1 MMQEQEQ
8 INPSKTSRGPSER
21 LIKGMTAEDRERFSK
36 SYGRAKTVLNR
47 INEYASKE
55 ISRQAMAGD
64 SPKTFE
70 VANWAYLQAWYA
82 GYRHAMRITQ
92 DLTRTK

>member
-1 MMQEQEQ
+1 MQEQETLSPS
-8 INPSKTSRGPSER
+8 PSKGPSER
-21 LIKGMTAEDRERFSK
+21 LCKGMSKEERDKFAR
-36 SYGRAKTVLNR
+36 SYGRAKTVLNK

-55 ISRQAMAGD
+55 VARQGIQGD
-64 SPKTFE
+64 SPKAFE
-70 VANWAYLQAWYA
+70 VPNWPYLQAWYA

>member
-1 MMQEQEQ
+1 MQEQEQ
-8 INPSKTSRGPSER
+8 LNLSKTRGPSER
-21 LIKGMTAEDRERFSK
+21 LTKGMSQDEREKFSR

-47 INEYASKE
+47 INEYAANEVRSKS
-55 ISRQAMAGD
+55 IQGD

-70 VANWAYLQAWYA
+70 VPNWAELQAWYA
-82 GYRHAMRITQ
+82 GYRFAMRVVQ

>member
-1 MMQEQEQ
+1 MTKEQEHLSR
-8 INPSKTSRGPSER
+8 SKTGPSER
-21 LIKGMTAEDRERFSK
+21 LLKGMSAEEKERFGR

-55 ISRQAMAGD
+55 ADRVAAAGD
-64 SPKTFE
+64 SPKSFE
-70 VANWAYLQAWYA
+70 VPNWPYLQAWYA
-82 GYRHAMRITQ
+82 GYRHAMRTTQ